1 MEQNSTTQQ
10 PSTQPPMPSST
21 VLPQQNPTASPS
33 TSKTPIS
40 SLTEDLSN
48 MNIANDQSVKA
59 QIIPAPQETDEKIAD
74 KINSQTQLPLVGN
87 KTFVQK
93 KQQTPVYHYPKNT
106 TESPIYNYFADG
118 QKYLH
123 QDESAQERNYFMKGS
138 ESPNKPMQTGKKDGV
153 QTPNYRDFD
162 FFNQHNSPEKVTSPN
177 KMTQLPF
184 QMKNAFN
191 MDDFQT
197 KQMNF
202 NNNMG
207 LKKQG
212 NNFHIDLNNDDQE
225 EEEDNEFDQEEHDDN
240 DFNPLGMKGTFNM
253 KGMNN
258 FGNMRQ
264 NNQDFALLMNNMN
277 NQGNSMGML
286 NMNMNGMNQMGQGQ
300 MSNQNMNMMPPY
312 FGNDFMNQQQQM
324 NIGKLNK
331 EDYLFEKF
339 GKRGWQ
345 CIRCNNFNFES
356 NIILYNLIAR
366 NKCNKCGLPMTPKL
380 INKNRRDDFFNPDD
394 KKKKP
399 LIERKGD
406 WLCPKCRN
414 LNFAFRL
421 ICNRCQLPKSDAG
434 GQMPFQNNMGNQRGF
449 NPQNQNS
456 NFNFKQ
462 GNNFPSSL
470 LNPSNI
476 NIYNN
481 YYNFSN
487 LKTDVGNGNSMLSY
501 MNKINGPQKDMGMND
516 GSPNFGNFS
525 QFSNFDPKSLENII
539 NNPHSMK
546 PGDFNLNKNL
556 HQHDLDNEEDDSS
569 EDDGEEQHHI

>member
-1 MEQNSTTQQ
+1 MLQLAK
-10 PSTQPPMPSST
+10 P
-21 VLPQQNPTASPS
+21 
-33 TSKTPIS
+33 
-40 SLTEDLSN
+40 
-48 MNIANDQSVKA
+48 
-59 QIIPAPQETDEKIAD
+59 QIIPTPQETDEKISD

-106 TESPIYNYFADG
+106 AESPIYNYFADG

-123 QDESAQERNYFMKGS
+123 QDESAQERGYFMKGS

-162 FFNQHNSPEKVTSPN
+162 FFNQQNSPEKVTSPN

-191 MDDFQT
+191 MDDFQA

-207 LKKQG
+207 LKNQG
-212 NNFHIDLNNDDQE
+212 NNFHIDLNNDEHE
-225 EEEDNEFDQEEHDDN
+225 EEEENEFDQDDLNQNEDN
-240 DFNPLGMKGTFNM
+240 DFNPLGMKGKFNM
-253 KGMNN
+253 KGMNQGN

-264 NNQDFALLMNNMN
+264 NNNQDFALLMNSMN

-286 NMNMNGMNQMGQGQ
+286 NMNMNQMGQGQ

-312 FGNDFMNQQQQM
+312 FGNDFMNQQQM
-324 NIGKLNK
+324 NVGKLNK

-356 NIILYNLIAR
+356 NIISYNLIAR

-449 NPQNQNS
+449 NPQNS

-481 YYNFSN
+481 YYNFTN
-487 LKTDVGNGNSMLSY
+487 LKTDVGNGNNMLSY
-501 MNKINGPQKDMGMND
+501 MNKINGPQKGMGMND
-516 GSPNFGNFS
+516 GSPNFGNFN
-525 QFSNFDPKSLENII
+525 QFSNFDPKSLDNII

-546 PGDFNLNKNL
+546 PGDFNLNL
-556 HQHDLDNEEDDSS
+556 HQHDLEEDDSS
-569 EDDGEEQHHI
+569 EDDGDDQHHI